1 MLPPVS
7 PKNFKVKMIMKT
19 SVLLSWEFP
28 DNYNSPTPY
37 KVRPPAAL
45 SRGGAGRG
53 GHGTAGTRP
62 SASRPGP
69 PELARPQIQ
78 YNGLT
83 LDVDGR
89 TTKKLITHLKPHTF
103 YNFVLTN
110 RGSSLGGLQ
119 QTVTAWTAFNM
130 LSGKPG
136 VSPKPDPDGYIFV
149 YLPDGQSP
157 VPVQYAHPASLG
169 PRERG
174 DRTGESLAGQG
185 EHPGSNRTKD
195 NKAMWALKLGF
206 KACVGVCEL
215 EAFWAEDTT

>member
-1 MLPPVS
+1 
-7 PKNFKVKMIMKT
+7 MKT

-37 KVRPPAAL
+37 K
-45 SRGGAGRG
+45 
-53 GHGTAGTRP
+53 
-62 SASRPGP
+62 
-69 PELARPQIQ
+69 IQ

-119 QTVTAWTAFNM
+119 QTVTARTAFNM
-130 LSGKPG
+130 LSGKPS
-136 VSPKPDPDGYIFV
+136 VAPKPDNDGFIVV

-157 VPVQYAHPASLG
+157 VTVQYASPS
-169 PRERG
+169 PR
-174 DRTGESLAGQG
+174 
-185 EHPGSNRTKD
+185 
-195 NKAMWALKLGF
+195 
-206 KACVGVCEL
+206 ACL
-215 EAFWAEDTT
+215 